1 MAEERSPVP
10 LSNWLF
16 ALAVVVGVFL
26 RTLVAQSVGGRL
38 DSDQAIVYLMARHG
52 GGGWLFW
59 GQPYGGTLLQVT
71 AAGAFSVFGP
81 SVLLLQA
88 VEALWWLV
96 AALLLRTL
104 GARLWG
110 VFAGDLAGALLL
122 LPGPVLLWLT
132 VRDPGFYGPT
142 VALGVAVLL
151 LALTTERLTP
161 RLALALGVL
170 AGLAVWTSPM
180 GAAFVVP
187 AGLYAL
193 LRRGTARIAMLASG
207 LVGLVPLLIG
217 TARNTGAPAS
227 TQKVPLSELPT
238 RVNQAVFD
246 LLPSAWVGEAHSKA
260 VLIGLAWCLLV
271 AGAAAVGVVRRSW
284 ALVVLAAVAALSV
297 VVVAVG
303 LTVVAPV
310 SLRYAALLAPVLL
323 LLLAGL
329 ASRLGAARWSGWL
342 LVLVLTGLTFS
353 VSDRVTHGFRSA
365 AGNHW
370 AGEGG
375 DLRRN
380 GNGNDYARAGST
392 DLPALVAH
400 LRSLGVT
407 AVYADYWVAY
417 LIDAQSGEQIIAA
430 PLVGSR
436 WQPYVDRAE
445 TAARTTIVVFGGLGN
460 EAAIRGN
467 AALPPY
473 RVSTVAEFTVFVFD
487 GHVPSDQLPRGLY

>member
-1 MAEERSPVP
+1 MIETEKRSSVP
-10 LSNWLF
+10 LSTWLF

-26 RTLVAQSVGGRL
+26 RMLVAQSVGGRL

-52 GGGWLFW
+52 GGGWLYW
-59 GQPYGGTLLQVT
+59 GQPYGGTLLQHT
-71 AAGAFSVFGP
+71 AAGAFSVLGP
-81 SVLLLQA
+81 SVLLLQV
-88 VEALWWLV
+88 VELLWWLV
-96 AALLLRTL
+96 AAVLLRTL

-161 RLALALGVL
+161 RLALALGVV

-193 LRRGTARIAMLASG
+193 LRRGTARVTMLAGG
-207 LVGLVPLLIG
+207 LLGLVPLLVG

-227 TQKVPLSELPT
+227 TEQVPLSELPT
-238 RVNQAVFD
+238 HAHQAVFD
-246 LLPSAWVGEAHSKA
+246 LLPAAWVGEAHTGA

-271 AGAAAVGVVRRSW
+271 GGAAVVGVVRRSW
-284 ALVVLAAVAALSV
+284 PLVVLAAVAALSV
-297 VVVAVG
+297 VVVGVG
-303 LTVVAPV
+303 RTVVAPV

-329 ASRLGAARWSGWL
+329 ASRLGPARWTGWL
-342 LVLVLTGLTFS
+342 LVLVLTGLTFT
-353 VSDRVTHGFRSA
+353 VSDRVTGGFRSHG
-365 AGNHW
+365 GNHW

-380 GNGNDYARAGST
+380 GSDYARAGST

-417 LIDAQSGEQIIAA
+417 PIDAESAEQIIAA

-436 WQPYVDRAE
+436 WQPYVDRADM
-445 TAARTTIVVFGGLGN
+445 AARTTIVVFGGQGN

-473 RVSTVAEFTVFVFD
+473 RVSTVAGFTVFVFD